1 MQKINNKK
9 YRSFIFVLSFGLI
22 ICIVGSNNVYSTL
35 PDLSTLDFFSPTN
48 NNSLDVKI
56 TPIVN
61 PISTESQSKF
71 KIEFFEPGTDM
82 VQVHVDY
89 DFIITKNDENLFS
102 AAQLTGQPLL
112 HTAEGAV
119 TIPYSFTTPGE
130 YNITVLAMGINFIP
144 IKEEFVSFPIIV
156 T

>member
-9 YRSFIFVLSFGLI
+9 YRSFMFVLSFSLI
-22 ICIVGSNNVYSTL
+22 ICIVASNNVYSKL
-35 PDLSTLDFFSPTN
+35 PDMSTSDFFSPTN
-48 NNSLDVKI
+48 NDSLDVKI
-56 TPIVN
+56 TPISN

-71 KIEFFEPGTDM
+71 KIEFFEPGKDM
-82 VQVHVDY
+82 IQVHVDY
-89 DFIITKNDENLFS
+89 DFIITQNNEKLFS

-112 HTAEGAV
+112 HTAEGVV
-119 TIPYSFTTPGE
+119 TIPYTFTAPGE

-144 IKEEFVSFPIIV
+144 IKEEFVSFPIVV